1 MIKFGTDGWRGIIAD
16 DFTFDNVRR
25 VAGGIAAYVL
35 GHEDAAHGVVV
46 GYDTRFLSQQAARLA
61 AETIAAAGIPGAD
74 HLRLHADA
82 GVSLAVKS
90 QGAAGGVVVTSS
102 HNPWNWNGVKFK
114 AKFGG
119 SATPAIM
126 KVIEEEVGAGSMPK
140 GQAAPIKEVDLKPA
154 YAEAICRFADL
165 DLIAKANF
173 RFAVDSMYGSG
184 RGVLTG
190 IFEKRGIHY
199 VAIRQELNPLFPGI
213 NPEPI
218 EPHIEMLRQT
228 VLKERC
234 HAGLAVDGDADRIGA
249 IAEDGSF
256 VDSHKC
262 FAVLLRWMLE
272 RKKWPGDV
280 VRAFNTTGMVD
291 RIAAKYGR
299 KLIECPIGF
308 KYIADLMMEHEIV
321 VGGEESGGIGYSRY
335 LPERDGTLNCLLL
348 GQRDGR
354 RAQAA
359 GAAGGRSAARVR
371 AALLRTPRSAHHGR
385 DEAKRDPA
393 GGVRPDQPSGP
404 VFHQK
409 EGRARR
415 NKVLP
420 RRPNERQRSRSPGCC
435 FACPAPSRCCGSI
448 AKRHRPELVAEI
460 LSTAEAFVRAQRT
473 TWTRQACRDGRAGDD
488 HEDAEDPHNHWPS
501 GSRISF
507 SAIR

>member
-35 GHEDAAHGVVV
+35 GHEDAARGVVI
-46 GYDTRFLSQQAARLA
+46 GYDTRFLSPHAARVA
-61 AETIAAAGIPGAD
+61 AEAIAGAGIPVQITSDSTPTPAI
-74 HLRLHADA
+74 
-82 GVSLAVKS
+82 SLAVKN
-90 QGAAGGVVVTSS
+90 QGAAGGVVITSS

-126 KVIEEEVGAGSMPK
+126 KVVEDKVSAGTMPK
-140 GQAAPIKEVDLKPA
+140 GQPAAIKEVDLKPA
-154 YAEAICRFADL
+154 YIEAICRFADL
-165 DLIAKANF
+165 DLIAQAKF

-184 RGVLTG
+184 RGVLTK
-190 IFEKRGIHY
+190 IFQDRGIAC

-228 VLKERC
+228 VLKESC
-234 HAGLAVDGDADRIGA
+234 HAGLATDGDADRVGA

-262 FAVLLRWMLE
+262 FAVLLRWILE

-280 VRAFNTTGMVD
+280 VRAFNTTGMAD
-291 RIAAKYGR
+291 RIAARYGR

-308 KYIADLMMEHEIV
+308 KYIADLMLEQEIV

-348 GQRDGR
+348 ANVMAEERKPLGQLVADLQREYGPHYYGR
-354 RAQAA
+354 RDLHITEEMKQSAIQRARA
-359 GAAGGRSAARVR
+359 DQTNHLGRYSIKRKEGLDGVKFFLDAPTNGNGAEPWVLFRMSGTEP
-371 AALLRTPRSAHHGR
+371 LLRVYA
-385 DEAKRDPA
+385 EAASPA
-393 GGVRPDQPSGP
+393 
-404 VFHQK
+404 
-409 EGRARR
+409 
-415 NKVLP
+415 
-420 RRPNERQRSRSPGCC
+420 
-435 FACPAPSRCCGSI
+435 
-448 AKRHRPELVAEI
+448 LVEEI
-460 LSTAEAFVRAQRT
+460 LSIAEAFVRGTA
-473 TWTRQACRDGRAGDD
+473 A
-488 HEDAEDPHNHWPS
+488 
-501 GSRISF
+501 
-507 SAIR
+507 